1 MRLLREIFLRTP
13 ESQLAAWSSG
23 MILASGARGPG
34 LNSRSSPL
42 CPLPQ
47 GRPHIRL
54 LPARTRRQGNEG
66 AANGLQQPDPGIPQ
80 EGPSLRR
87 VLGQPLRVIQQARWH
102 IRLVLVVR
110 SLRPVQ
116 QLVRTCLR
124 AMPVAAVFSMTEVP
138 RQRVRAEQLKQRQ
151 RTPEGQGVVWCRQ
164 VPRKDAKPA
173 VADGRTMARPQTSTE
188 TGPQV
193 PAVSQQLHHG
203 RRKTSVD
210 TVDNV
215 GAAPYG
221 QRHPRRSPE
230 SLPARGR
237 EQLQEGPRIVDTEQ
251 LRRQGAW

>member
-1 MRLLREIFLRTP
+1 MRLLREIFLRSP

-54 LPARTRRQGNEG
+54 LPATGTRRQGNEG

-87 VLGQPLRVIQQARWH
+87 VLGQPLRVIQQVRWH
-102 IRLVLVVR
+102 MRLVLVVR

-138 RQRVRAEQLKQRQ
+138 RQRVRPEQLRQRQ

-164 VPRKDAKPA
+164 VPRPA
-173 VADGRTMARPQTSTE
+173 QGRQASSRRRQNNGTAANQHGKRPASAGCE
-188 TGPQV
+188 
-193 PAVSQQLHHG
+193 PA
-203 RRKTSVD
+203 
-210 TVDNV
+210 
-215 GAAPYG
+215 AAPWPP
-221 QRHPRRSPE
+221 QSKC
-230 SLPARGR
+230 
-237 EQLQEGPRIVDTEQ
+237 
-251 LRRQGAW
+251 

>member
-1 MRLLREIFLRTP
+1 M
-13 ESQLAAWSSG
+13 
-23 MILASGARGPG
+23 
-34 LNSRSSPL
+34 

-87 VLGQPLRVIQQARWH
+87 VLGQPLRVIQQVRW
-102 IRLVLVVR
+102 LVLVVR

-173 VADGRTMARPQTSTE
+173 VADGRTMARPQASTE
-188 TGPQV
+188 
-193 PAVSQQLHHG
+193 
-203 RRKTSVD
+203 
-210 TVDNV
+210 
-215 GAAPYG
+215 
-221 QRHPRRSPE
+221 
-230 SLPARGR
+230 
-237 EQLQEGPRIVDTEQ
+237 
-251 LRRQGAW
+251 